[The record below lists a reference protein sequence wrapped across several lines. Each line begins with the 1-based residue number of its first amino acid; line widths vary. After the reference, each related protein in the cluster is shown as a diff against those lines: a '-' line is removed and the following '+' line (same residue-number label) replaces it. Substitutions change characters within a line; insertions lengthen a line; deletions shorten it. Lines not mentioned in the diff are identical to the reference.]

1 MRSSL
6 QFVLLLFLFLI
17 TLIMCAVGAGG
28 ILLLRDY
35 DNLAVYVS
43 LLTFVLGKWTGL
55 TGAIFYDRSASMR
68 NPCLSFPMLEGGDNH
83 TTSDEESPR

>member
-17 TLIMCAVGAGG
+17 TMIMCAVGAGG

-35 DNLAVYVS
+35 ENLAVYVS

-55 TGAIFYDRSASMR
+55 AGAVFYDKSATMR
-68 NPCLSFPMLEGGDNH
+68 NPCLTFPVLEGENNR
-83 TTSDEESPR
+83 TTSEDESPC